1 MLPQSLSKKA
11 EFNKKCQKKQI
22 AILTKP
28 GTYVKQAIWR
38 YHHGKSK
45 LQILKHSNFE
55 IKKKP
60 TKTRHMK
67 FVQKICKY
75 DMDLGSIAEDIQ
87 WTGFCPQTQW

>member
-38 YHHGKSK
+38 YHHGQSY
-45 LQILKHSNFE
+45 
-55 IKKKP
+55 
-60 TKTRHMK
+60 K
-67 FVQKICKY
+67 F
-75 DMDLGSIAEDIQ
+75 
-87 WTGFCPQTQW
+87 